1 MKKSIALH
9 ILGALAGGFGG
20 LSASTIPQMNAHGET
35 IRNGKPRKG
44 QLRSAKP
51 KASGAAQLKRAATKR
66 NNIRKHG

>member
-9 ILGALAGGFGG
+9 ILSALTSAFGG
-20 LSASTIPQMNAHGET
+20 LNASTIPQMNAQGEI

-51 KASGAAQLKRAATKR
+51 KASGAAQLKRAAKKR